1 MRYLSLFVFA
11 LIFFAAGS
19 SHAAPQILGLIATN
33 GAATPLHCNDGVC
46 EAQFS
51 TFCLQKARAT
61 PPAAT
66 PYRLLNGESV
76 AFVVT
81 DPQGRQRTVPADNL
95 TIRSYDTYAS
105 VLISVPAAE
114 IRALG
119 GQVALKVGDGATLVP
134 EPQAGDP
141 YPITKAEIDLA
152 TRELRAIGSSMV
164 DQAGTIADAVRLSM
178 RVMNAVSDRRNIS
191 ELAQVRDSAER
202 ILASED
208 IDPEA
213 RVLLRRRLVFC
224 SNIVEDRWT
233 AGSLR
238 VCMRGQHAKLID
250 SLNWPYW
257 DATGAGM

>member
-1 MRYLSLFVFA
+1 MRYFSLIIFA
-11 LIFFAAGS
+11 IAVAAAGS

-33 GAATPLHCNDGVC
+33 GAATPLHCDGKECV
-46 EAQFS
+46 AQFS
-51 TFCLQKARAT
+51 TFCLQKARST
-61 PPAAT
+61 PQPAT
-66 PYRLLNGESV
+66 PYRLVDESPV
-76 AFVVT
+76 TFVVT
-81 DPQGRQRTVPADNL
+81 GPNGTQRTVPASNL

-105 VLISVPAAE
+105 VLISVPADQ

-119 GQVALKVGDGATLVP
+119 GDVALRVDDGATLVP
-134 EPQAGDP
+134 VPQADDP
-141 YPITKAEIDLA
+141 NPITKLEIDLA
-152 TRELRAIGSSMV
+152 KRELRSIGSRMV

-178 RVMNAVSDRRNIS
+178 RVMNAVSERRVNS
-191 ELAQVRDSAER
+191 ELTQVRDRAAR
-202 ILASED
+202 VLAAED
-208 IDPEA
+208 IDPKA
-213 RVLLRRRLVFC
+213 RELLRRRLVFC